1 MEKRDLILD
10 GSAKRIF
17 ATERDN
23 LAILEFKDDFVS
35 DNGAK
40 KTKIPGKGEINSGIS
55 SFLFQYLENYHVPT
69 HFVERISQTEVLVRK
84 LKMIPIEV
92 VVHNLASTTLAE
104 RFGVDEGAA
113 LDFPIIEYFL
123 KRPDLGRPMINESH
137 ALALGYARTEDIR
150 AIGRMAS
157 KANAILKSMF
167 ERRGLVLVEFKLE
180 FGNLGENIYI
190 GDEISPDTCR
200 IWDKKRNRKLDRER
214 FLHDMGGVEKAYKE
228 LFDRLTRSI

>member
-10 GSAKRIF
+10 GSVKRLF
-17 ATERDN
+17 STEREN

-35 DNGAK
+35 DNGTK
-40 KTKIPGKGEINSGIS
+40 KTKIPGKGEINTGIS

-69 HFVERISQTEVLVRK
+69 HFVERINLTEVLVRK

-92 VVHNLASTTLAE
+92 VVHNIASAPLAQ
-104 RFGVDEGAA
+104 RFGTVEGEA
-113 LDFPIIEYFL
+113 LDFPIIEHFL
-123 KRPDLGRPMINESH
+123 KRPDLGRPMINETH

-180 FGNLGENIYI
+180 FGTVGENIYI
-190 GDEISPDTCR
+190 GDEVSPDTCK

-214 FLHDMGGVEKAYKE
+214 YLNDLGGVEKAYKE

>member
-1 MEKRDLILD
+1 MEKRELILD
-10 GSAKRIF
+10 GSAKRLYS
-17 ATERDN
+17 TERDN
-23 LAILEFKDDFVS
+23 VVILEFKDDFVS
-35 DNGAK
+35 ENGAK
-40 KTKIPGKGEINSGIS
+40 KAKIPGKGEINSGIS

-69 HFVERISQTEVLVRK
+69 HFIERVNLTEVLVRK
-84 LKMIPIEV
+84 LKMIPLEV
-92 VVHNLASTTLAE
+92 VVHNIASTTLAQ
-104 RFGVDEGAA
+104 RFGIAEGEV

-123 KRPDLGRPMINESH
+123 KRPDLGRPMINETH

-167 ERRGLVLVEFKLE
+167 ERRGLLLVEFKLE
-180 FGNLGENIYI
+180 FGSVGENIYI
-190 GDEISPDTCR
+190 GDEISPDTTR

-214 FLHDMGGVEKAYKE
+214 FMHDLGGVEKAYKE